1 MHVRSLIRIPVFLLC
16 LLPLGGCLFR
26 SHSVERKI
34 SSATLKDATKEELID
49 AINREAAKVQTLNA
63 TVDISPAV
71 GGTKKGKVTEYQE
84 IRGYI
89 LVRKP
94 SMLRMIGL
102 FPIVRNRAF
111 DMVSD
116 GETFK
121 VSVPVKNRFINGR
134 NDVIHPTGS
143 ALENIRPQHIFDAL
157 LLHEIDTTKE
167 AAFLEAGTEQVEDP
181 KSKKKVDEA
190 TYEIGVLDRDSDPK
204 IGWYLSRRVIF
215 SREDL
220 LPHRQIVYDKFGNI
234 ATDAKY
240 DDFAIYDG
248 VNFPSTIDIWRPQE
262 EYSIILKIVKLTLN
276 QPMEDAKFDLPQPA
290 GAEVV
295 RLDLPPGSPGAP
307 GTPALNL
314 KSKDKPP
321 APRPEKKQ
329 EKKESSSPGS

>member
-1 MHVRSLIRIPVFLLC
+1 MHLRTFIRIPVFLLC

-26 SHSVERKI
+26 SHSVERRV
-34 SSATLKDATKEELID
+34 STAVLKEATKDQLIEI
-49 AINREAAKVQTLNA
+49 INREASKIQTLNA

-71 GGTKKGKVTEYQE
+71 GGSKKGKVTEFQE

-94 SMLRMIGL
+94 AMLRMIGL

-116 GETFK
+116 GQTFK
-121 VSVPVKNRFINGR
+121 VSIPVKNRFIIGR
-134 NDVIHPTGS
+134 NDVVHPSAS

-157 LLHEIDTTKE
+157 LVHEIDTRNE
-167 AAFLEAGTEQVEDP
+167 VAFLEAGTEQVIDP

-190 TYEIGVLDRDSDPK
+190 TYEIGVADHDPDPK

-240 DDFAIYDG
+240 DDFTDYDG
-248 VNFPSTIDIWRPQE
+248 LNFPTTIDIWRPQE
-262 EYSIILKIVKLTLN
+262 EYSIILKIVKLKINEPLDN
-276 QPMEDAKFDLPQPA
+276 EKFDLPQPA
-290 GAEVV
+290 GSEVV
-295 RLDLPPGSPGAP
+295 RLDLPPAAR
-307 GTPALNL
+307 PALDL
-314 KSKDKPP
+314 KGKDKLPT
-321 APRPEKKQ
+321 PRPEKKQ
-329 EKKESSSPGS
+329 GQKDSNSPGT

>member
-1 MHVRSLIRIPVFLLC
+1 MHVRALIRIPVLLLC

-34 SSATLKDATKEELID
+34 SSASLKEASKEELIE
-49 AINREAAKVQTLNA
+49 AINREAAKIHTVNA
-63 TVDISPAV
+63 TLDISPAV
-71 GGTKKGKVTEYQE
+71 GGSKKGKVTEYQE

-121 VSVPVKNRFINGR
+121 VSIPVKNRFIIGR

-157 LLHEIDTTKE
+157 LLREIDSNSE
-167 AAFLEAGTEQVEDP
+167 VAFLEAGSEQVEDP
-181 KSKKKVDEA
+181 KTKKKVDEA
-190 TYEIGVLDRDSDPK
+190 TYEIGVVDRDPDPK

-220 LPHRQIVYDKFGNI
+220 LPHRQIVYDKLGNI

-240 DDFAIYDG
+240 DDFQIYDG

-262 EYSIILKIVKLTLN
+262 EYSIILKIVKLNLN
-276 QPMEDAKFDLPQPA
+276 QPLENAKFDLPQPA

-295 RLDLPPGSPGAP
+295 RLDLPAGPNGQAP
-307 GTPALNL
+307 GLNL

-329 EKKESSSPGS
+329 EKKDSNSPGQ

>member
-1 MHVRSLIRIPVFLLC
+1 MYVRTLIRIPIILLC

-34 SSATLKDATKEELID
+34 SSATLKEATKEELID
-49 AINREAAKVQTLNA
+49 VINGEAAKVQTLNA

-71 GGTKKGKVTEYQE
+71 GGSKKGKVTEYQE

-94 SMLRMIGL
+94 AMLRMIGL

-116 GETFK
+116 GQIFK
-121 VSVPVKNRFINGR
+121 VSIPVKNRFIIGR
-134 NDVIHPTGS
+134 NDVIHPSGS

-157 LLHEIDTTKE
+157 LLHEIDPRTE
-167 AAFLEAGTEQVEDP
+167 ATFLEAGSEQVEDP
-181 KSKKKVDEA
+181 KTKKKVDEA
-190 TYEIGVLDRDSDPK
+190 TYEIGVVDHDPDPK
-204 IGWYLSRRVIF
+204 IGTYLSRRVIF

-240 DDFAIYDG
+240 DDFTVFDG

-262 EYSIILKIVKLTLN
+262 EYSIILKIVKLNLN

-295 RLDLPPGSPGAP
+295 RLDLPPGQQGAV
-307 GTPALNL
+307 PALNL
-314 KSKDKPP
+314 KSKDKMP

-329 EKKESSSPGS
+329 EKKDTSSPGSL

>member
-1 MHVRSLIRIPVFLLC
+1 MHVRALIRIPVLLLC

-34 SSATLKDATKEELID
+34 SSASLKEASKEELIE
-49 AINREAAKVQTLNA
+49 AINREAAKIHTVNA

-71 GGTKKGKVTEYQE
+71 GGSKKGKVTEYQE

-121 VSVPVKNRFINGR
+121 VSIPVKNRFIIGR

-157 LLHEIDTTKE
+157 LLREINSDSE
-167 AAFLEAGTEQVEDP
+167 VAFLEAGSEQVEDP
-181 KSKKKVDEA
+181 KTKKKVDEA
-190 TYEIGVLDRDSDPK
+190 TYEIGVVDRDPDPK

-220 LPHRQIVYDKFGNI
+220 LPHRQIVYDKLGNI

-240 DDFAIYDG
+240 DDFQIYDG

-262 EYSIILKIVKLTLN
+262 EYSIILKIVKLNLN
-276 QPMEDAKFDLPQPA
+276 QPLENAKFDLPQPA

-295 RLDLPPGSPGAP
+295 RLDLPAGPNGQAP
-307 GTPALNL
+307 GLNL

-329 EKKESSSPGS
+329 EKKDSNSPGQ

>member
-1 MHVRSLIRIPVFLLC
+1 MHVRSLIRIPIFLLC

-34 SSATLKDATKEELID
+34 SSATLKQASKEELIE

-71 GGTKKGKVTEYQE
+71 GGSKKGKVTDYQE
-84 IRGYI
+84 VRGYI

-116 GETFK
+116 GEPFK
-121 VSVPVKNRFINGR
+121 GSIPVKNRFIIGR
-134 NDVIHPTGS
+134 NNVIHPTGS

-157 LLHEIDTTKE
+157 LLHEIDPSKE
-167 AAFLEAGTEQVEDP
+167 AAFLEAGTEQVQDP

-190 TYEIGVLDRDSDPK
+190 TYEIGVLDRDPDPK
-204 IGWYLSRRVIF
+204 IGWYISRRVIF

-240 DDFAIYDG
+240 DDFANFDG

-262 EYSIILKIVKLTLN
+262 EYSIILKMVKLKINEPL
-276 QPMEDAKFDLPQPA
+276 ESEKFDLEQPA
-290 GAEVV
+290 GSQVV
-295 RLDLPPGSPGAP
+295 RLDLPPGSSPEA
-307 GTPALNL
+307 PALDL
-314 KSKDKPP
+314 KGKEKPP
-321 APRPEKKQ
+321 AARPDKKQ
-329 EKKESSSPGS
+329 DKKNTSSPGQ

>member
-1 MHVRSLIRIPVFLLC
+1 LI
-16 LLPLGGCLFR
+16 
-26 SHSVERKI
+26 E
-34 SSATLKDATKEELID
+34 
-49 AINREAAKVQTLNA
+49 AINREAAKIHTVNA

-71 GGTKKGKVTEYQE
+71 GGSKKGKVTEYQE

-121 VSVPVKNRFINGR
+121 VSIPVKNRFIIGR

-157 LLHEIDTTKE
+157 LLREIDSNSE
-167 AAFLEAGTEQVEDP
+167 VAFLEAGSEQVEDP
-181 KSKKKVDEA
+181 KTKKKVDEA
-190 TYEIGVLDRDSDPK
+190 TYEIGVVDRDPDPK

-220 LPHRQIVYDKFGNI
+220 LPHRQIVYDKLGNI

-240 DDFAIYDG
+240 DDFQIYDG

-262 EYSIILKIVKLTLN
+262 EYSIILKIVKLNLN
-276 QPMEDAKFDLPQPA
+276 QPLENAKFDLPQPA

-295 RLDLPPGSPGAP
+295 RLDLPAGPNGQAP
-307 GTPALNL
+307 GLNL

-329 EKKESSSPGS
+329 EKKDSNSPGQ

>member
-1 MHVRSLIRIPVFLLC
+1 MHVRALIRIPVLLLC

-34 SSATLKDATKEELID
+34 SSATLKEASKEELIE
-49 AINREAAKVQTLNA
+49 AINREAAKIHTVNA

-71 GGTKKGKVTEYQE
+71 GGSKKGKVTEYQE

-121 VSVPVKNRFINGR
+121 VSIPVKNRFIIGR

-157 LLHEIDTTKE
+157 LLREINSDSE
-167 AAFLEAGTEQVEDP
+167 VAFLEAGSEQVEDP
-181 KSKKKVDEA
+181 KTKKKVDEA
-190 TYEIGVLDRDSDPK
+190 TYEIGVVDRDPDPK

-220 LPHRQIVYDKFGNI
+220 LPHRQIVYDKLGNI

-240 DDFAIYDG
+240 DDFQIYDG

-262 EYSIILKIVKLTLN
+262 EYSIILKIVKLNLN
-276 QPMEDAKFDLPQPA
+276 QPLENAKFDLPQPA

-295 RLDLPPGSPGAP
+295 RLDLPAGPNGQAP
-307 GTPALNL
+307 GLNL

-329 EKKESSSPGS
+329 EKKDSNSPGQ

>member
-1 MHVRSLIRIPVFLLC
+1 MRVRTLIRIPILLLA

-34 SSATLKDATKEELID
+34 SSATLKEATKEELIER
-49 AINREAAKVQTLNA
+49 INSEAAKIQTVNA

-71 GGTKKGKVTEYQE
+71 GGSKKGKVTEYQE

-94 SMLRMIGL
+94 AMLRMIGL

-111 DMVSD
+111 DMVSN

-121 VSVPVKNRFINGR
+121 VSIPVKNRFIIGR

-157 LLHEIDTTKE
+157 LLREIDTKTE
-167 AAFLEAGTEQVEDP
+167 VAFLEAGSEEVIDP

-190 TYEIGVLDRDSDPK
+190 TYEIGVADHDPDPNV
-204 IGWYLSRRVIF
+204 GWYLSRRVIF

-220 LPHRQIVYDKFGNI
+220 LPHRQIVYDKFGNV

-240 DDFAIYDG
+240 DDFQIFDG

-262 EYSIILKIVKLTLN
+262 EYSIILKIVKLSLN
-276 QPMEDAKFDLPQPA
+276 QPLEDAKFELPQPA

-295 RLDLPPGSPGAP
+295 RLDLPA
-307 GTPALNL
+307 GTQQNPASDL
-314 KSKDKPP
+314 KSKDKMPS
-321 APRPEKKQ
+321 PRPEKKQ
-329 EKKESSSPGS
+329 DKKDSNSPGQ

>member
-1 MHVRSLIRIPVFLLC
+1 MHVRALIRIPVLLLC

-34 SSATLKDATKEELID
+34 SSASLKEASKEELIE
-49 AINREAAKVQTLNA
+49 AINREAAKIHTVNA

-71 GGTKKGKVTEYQE
+71 GGSKKGKVTEYQE

-116 GETFK
+116 GQIFK
-121 VSVPVKNRFINGR
+121 VSIPVKNRFIIGR
-134 NDVIHPTGS
+134 NDVIHPSGS

-157 LLHEIDTTKE
+157 LLHEIDPRTE
-167 AAFLEAGTEQVEDP
+167 ATFLEAGSEQVEDP
-181 KSKKKVDEA
+181 KTKKKVDEA
-190 TYEIGVLDRDSDPK
+190 TYEIGVVDHDPDPK

-220 LPHRQIVYDKFGNI
+220 LPHRQIVYDKLGNI

-240 DDFAIYDG
+240 DDFQIYDG

-262 EYSIILKIVKLTLN
+262 EYSIILKIVKLNLN
-276 QPMEDAKFDLPQPA
+276 QPLENAKFDLPQPA

-295 RLDLPPGSPGAP
+295 RLDLPAGPNGQAP
-307 GTPALNL
+307 GLNL

-329 EKKESSSPGS
+329 EKKDSNSPGQ

>member
-1 MHVRSLIRIPVFLLC
+1 MYVRTLIRIPVILLC

-34 SSATLKDATKEELID
+34 SSATLKEATKEELID
-49 AINREAAKVQTLNA
+49 VINGEAAKVQTLNA

-71 GGTKKGKVTEYQE
+71 GGSKKGKVTEYQE

-94 SMLRMIGL
+94 AMLRMIGL

-116 GETFK
+116 GQIFK
-121 VSVPVKNRFINGR
+121 VSIPVKNRFIIGR
-134 NDVIHPTGS
+134 NDVIHPSGS

-157 LLHEIDTTKE
+157 LLHEIDPRTE
-167 AAFLEAGTEQVEDP
+167 ATFLEAGSEQVEDP
-181 KSKKKVDEA
+181 KTKKKVDEA
-190 TYEIGVLDRDSDPK
+190 TYEIGVVDHDPDPK

-220 LPHRQIVYDKFGNI
+220 LPHRQIVYDKLGNI

-240 DDFAIYDG
+240 DDFQIYDG

-262 EYSIILKIVKLTLN
+262 EYSIILKIVKLNLN
-276 QPMEDAKFDLPQPA
+276 QPLENAKFDLPQPA

-295 RLDLPPGSPGAP
+295 RLDLPAGPNGQAP
-307 GTPALNL
+307 GLNL

-329 EKKESSSPGS
+329 EKKDSNSPGQ

>member
-1 MHVRSLIRIPVFLLC
+1 MHLRTFIRIPVFLLC

-26 SHSVERKI
+26 SHSVERRV
-34 SSATLKDATKEELID
+34 STAVLKEATKDQLIEI
-49 AINREAAKVQTLNA
+49 INREASKIQTLNA

-71 GGTKKGKVTEYQE
+71 GGSKKGKVTEFQE

-94 SMLRMIGL
+94 AMLRMIGL

-116 GETFK
+116 GQTFK
-121 VSVPVKNRFINGR
+121 VSIPVKNRFIIGR
-134 NDVIHPTGS
+134 NDVVHPSAS

-157 LLHEIDTTKE
+157 LVHEIDTRNE
-167 AAFLEAGTEQVEDP
+167 VAFLEAGTEQVIDP
-181 KSKKKVDEA
+181 KSRKKVDEA
-190 TYEIGVLDRDSDPK
+190 TYEIGVADHDPDPK

-240 DDFAIYDG
+240 DDFTDYDG
-248 VNFPSTIDIWRPQE
+248 LNFPTTIDIWRPQE
-262 EYSIILKIVKLTLN
+262 EYSIILKIVKLKINEPLDN
-276 QPMEDAKFDLPQPA
+276 EKFDLPQPA
-290 GAEVV
+290 GSEVV
-295 RLDLPPGSPGAP
+295 RLDLPLAAR
-307 GTPALNL
+307 PALDL
-314 KSKDKPP
+314 KGKDKLPT
-321 APRPEKKQ
+321 PRPEKKQ
-329 EKKESSSPGS
+329 GQKDSNSPGT

>member
-1 MHVRSLIRIPVFLLC
+1 MHVRALIRIPVLLLC

-34 SSATLKDATKEELID
+34 SSASLKEASKEELIE
-49 AINREAAKVQTLNA
+49 AINREAAKIHTVNA

-71 GGTKKGKVTEYQE
+71 GGSKKGKVTEYQE

-121 VSVPVKNRFINGR
+121 VSIPVKNRFIIGR

-157 LLHEIDTTKE
+157 LLREIDSNSE
-167 AAFLEAGTEQVEDP
+167 VAFLEAGSEQVEDP
-181 KSKKKVDEA
+181 KTKKKVDEA
-190 TYEIGVLDRDSDPK
+190 TYEIGVVDRDPDPK

-220 LPHRQIVYDKFGNI
+220 LPHRQIVYDKLGNI

-240 DDFAIYDG
+240 DDFQIYDG

-262 EYSIILKIVKLTLN
+262 EYSIILKIVKLNLN
-276 QPMEDAKFDLPQPA
+276 QPLENAKFDLPQPA

-295 RLDLPPGSPGAP
+295 RLDLPAGPNGQAP
-307 GTPALNL
+307 GLNL

-329 EKKESSSPGS
+329 EKKDSNSPGQ

>member
-1 MHVRSLIRIPVFLLC
+1 MQVRTFIRIPIFLLC

-26 SHSVERKI
+26 SHSVERRV
-34 SSATLKDATKEELID
+34 STAVLKEATKDDLVGI
-49 AINREAAKVQTLNA
+49 INREAAKIQTLNA

-71 GGTKKGKVTEYQE
+71 GGSKKGKVTEYQE

-94 SMLRMIGL
+94 AMLRMIGL

-116 GETFK
+116 GQTFK
-121 VSVPVKNRFINGR
+121 VSIPVKNKFILGR
-134 NDVIHPTGS
+134 NDVVHPSAS

-157 LLHEIDTTKE
+157 LVHEIDTRDEVT
-167 AAFLEAGTEQVEDP
+167 FLESGTEQVQDP

-190 TYEIGVLDRDSDPK
+190 TYEIGVAYRDPDPK

-240 DDFAIYDG
+240 DDFTDYDG
-248 VNFPSTIDIWRPQE
+248 LNFPATIDIWRPQE
-262 EYSIILKIVKLTLN
+262 EYSIILKMVKLKINEPLDN
-276 QPMEDAKFDLPQPA
+276 EKFDLPQPA
-290 GAEVV
+290 GSELV
-295 RLDLPPGSPGAP
+295 RLDLPPAARPTSPG
-307 GTPALNL
+307 LDL
-314 KSKDKPP
+314 KGKDKPTVT
-321 APRPEKKQ
+321 RPEKKQ
-329 EKKESSSPGS
+329 DKKELNSPAPGQ

>member
-1 MHVRSLIRIPVFLLC
+1 MHVRALIRIPVLLLC

-34 SSATLKDATKEELID
+34 SSATLKEASKEELIE
-49 AINREAAKVQTLNA
+49 AINREAARIHTVNA

-71 GGTKKGKVTEYQE
+71 GGSKKGKVTEYQE

-121 VSVPVKNRFINGR
+121 VSIPVKNRFIIGR

-157 LLHEIDTTKE
+157 LLREINSNSEVT
-167 AAFLEAGTEQVEDP
+167 FLEAGSEQVEDP
-181 KSKKKVDEA
+181 KTKKKVDEA
-190 TYEIGVLDRDSDPK
+190 TYEIGVVDRDPDPK

-220 LPHRQIVYDKFGNI
+220 LPHRQIVYDKLGNI

-240 DDFAIYDG
+240 DDFQIYDG

-262 EYSIILKIVKLTLN
+262 EYSIILKIVKLNLN
-276 QPMEDAKFDLPQPA
+276 QPLENAKFDLPQPA

-295 RLDLPPGSPGAP
+295 RLDLPTGPNGQAP
-307 GTPALNL
+307 GFNL

-321 APRPEKKQ
+321 AQRPEKKQ
-329 EKKESSSPGS
+329 EKKDSNSPGQ

>member
-1 MHVRSLIRIPVFLLC
+1 MHVRALIRIPVLLLC

-34 SSATLKDATKEELID
+34 SSATLKEASKEELIE
-49 AINREAAKVQTLNA
+49 AINREAAKIHTVNA

-71 GGTKKGKVTEYQE
+71 GGSKKGKVTEYQE

-121 VSVPVKNRFINGR
+121 VSIPVKNRFIIGR

-157 LLHEIDTTKE
+157 LLREIDSNSE
-167 AAFLEAGTEQVEDP
+167 VAFLEAGSEQVEDP
-181 KSKKKVDEA
+181 KTKKKVDEA
-190 TYEIGVLDRDSDPK
+190 TYEIGVVDRDPDPK

-220 LPHRQIVYDKFGNI
+220 LPHRQIVYDKLGNI

-240 DDFAIYDG
+240 DDFQIYDG

-262 EYSIILKIVKLTLN
+262 EYSIILKIVKLNLN
-276 QPMEDAKFDLPQPA
+276 QPLENAKFDLPQPA

-295 RLDLPPGSPGAP
+295 RLDLPAGPNGQAP
-307 GTPALNL
+307 GLNL

-329 EKKESSSPGS
+329 EKKDSNSPGQ

>member
-1 MHVRSLIRIPVFLLC
+1 MHVRGLIRIPIFLLC

-26 SHSVERKI
+26 SHSVERKV
-34 SSATLKDATKEELID
+34 STAVLKDATKEQLIGI
-49 AINREAAKVQTLNA
+49 INTEAAKIKTLNA

-71 GGTKKGKVTEYQE
+71 GGSKKGKVTEYQE

-94 SMLRMIGL
+94 AMLRMIGL

-111 DMVSD
+111 DMVSN

-121 VSVPVKNRFINGR
+121 VSIPVKNRFIVGR
-134 NDVIHPTGS
+134 NDVIHPSGS

-157 LLHEIDTTKE
+157 LLHEIDPKNE
-167 AAFLEAGTEQVEDP
+167 VVFLETGTEQVQDP

-190 TYEIGVLDRDSDPK
+190 TYEIGVVDHDPDPK

-220 LPHRQIVYDKFGNI
+220 QPHRQIVYDKFGNI

-240 DDFAIYDG
+240 DDFTDYEG
-248 VNFPSTIDIWRPQE
+248 VNFPATIDIWRPQE
-262 EYSIILKIVKLTLN
+262 EYSIILKMVKLKINEPLDD
-276 QPMEDAKFDLPQPA
+276 EKFDLPQPA
-290 GAEVV
+290 GSQLV
-295 RLDLPPGSPGAP
+295 RLDLPPGSSPEA
-307 GTPALNL
+307 PALNL
-314 KSKDKPP
+314 KGKDKPP
-321 APRPEKKQ
+321 AARPDKKQ
-329 EKKESSSPGS
+329 DRKDSNSPGE

>member
-1 MHVRSLIRIPVFLLC
+1 MHFRKLIRIPIFLLC

-26 SHSVERKI
+26 SHSVERRV
-34 SSATLKDATKEELID
+34 STAVLKEATKEQLIGT
-49 AINREAAKVQTLNA
+49 INAEAAKIQTLNA

-71 GGTKKGKVTEYQE
+71 GGSKKGKVTEYQE

-94 SMLRMIGL
+94 AMLRMIGL

-116 GETFK
+116 GQTFK
-121 VSVPVKNRFINGR
+121 VSIPVKNRFIIGR
-134 NDVIHPTGS
+134 NDVVHPSGS

-157 LLHEIDTTKE
+157 LLREIDPKIE
-167 AAFLEAGTEQVEDP
+167 VSFMEAGSEQVEDP

-190 TYEIGVLDRDSDPK
+190 TYEIAVADHDPDPK

-240 DDFAIYDG
+240 DDFTNFDG

-262 EYSIILKIVKLTLN
+262 EYSIILKMVKLKINEPLDD
-276 QPMEDAKFDLPQPA
+276 EKFALEQPA
-290 GAEVV
+290 GSQLV
-295 RLDLPPGSPGAP
+295 RLDLPPGSSPEA
-307 GTPALNL
+307 PALNL
-314 KSKDKPP
+314 KSKEKVP
-321 APRPEKKQ
+321 AARPEKKQ
-329 EKKESSSPGS
+329 EKKDSNSPGS

>member
-1 MHVRSLIRIPVFLLC
+1 MHVRTLIRIPVILLC

-34 SSATLKDATKEELID
+34 SSATLKEATKEELID
-49 AINREAAKVQTLNA
+49 VINGEAAKVQTLNA

-71 GGTKKGKVTEYQE
+71 GGSKKGKVTEYQE

-94 SMLRMIGL
+94 AMLRMIGL

-116 GETFK
+116 GQIFK
-121 VSVPVKNRFINGR
+121 VSIPVKNRFIIGR
-134 NDVIHPTGS
+134 NDVIHPSGS

-157 LLHEIDTTKE
+157 LLHEIDPRTE
-167 AAFLEAGTEQVEDP
+167 ATFLEAGSEQVEDP
-181 KSKKKVDEA
+181 KTKKKVDEA
-190 TYEIGVLDRDSDPK
+190 TYEIGVVDHDPDPK

-220 LPHRQIVYDKFGNI
+220 LPHRQIVYDKLGNI

-240 DDFAIYDG
+240 DDFQIYDG

-262 EYSIILKIVKLTLN
+262 EYSIILKIVKLNLN
-276 QPMEDAKFDLPQPA
+276 QPLENAKFDLPQPA

-295 RLDLPPGSPGAP
+295 RLDLPAGPNGQAP
-307 GTPALNL
+307 GLNL

-329 EKKESSSPGS
+329 EKKDSNSPGQ

>member
-1 MHVRSLIRIPVFLLC
+1 MHFRKLIRIPIFLLC

-26 SHSVERKI
+26 SHSVERKVSTAI
-34 SSATLKDATKEELID
+34 LKEATKEQLIGT
-49 AINREAAKVQTLNA
+49 INAQAAKIQTLNA

-71 GGTKKGKVTEYQE
+71 GGSKKGKVTEYQE

-94 SMLRMIGL
+94 AMLRMIGL

-116 GETFK
+116 GQTFK
-121 VSVPVKNRFINGR
+121 VSIPVKNRFIVGR
-134 NDVIHPTGS
+134 NDVVHPSAS

-157 LLHEIDTTKE
+157 LVHEIDTRNE
-167 AAFLEAGTEQVEDP
+167 VAFLEAGTEQVIDP

-190 TYEIGVLDRDSDPK
+190 TYEIGVVDHDPDPK

-240 DDFAIYDG
+240 DDFTDYDG
-248 VNFPSTIDIWRPQE
+248 LNFPSTIDIWRPQE
-262 EYSIILKIVKLTLN
+262 EYSIILKMVKLTLN
-276 QPMEDAKFDLPQPA
+276 QPIEDAKFDLPQPA

-295 RLDLPPGSPGAP
+295 RLDLPPAP
-307 GTPALNL
+307 NGQAPTFNL

-329 EKKESSSPGS
+329 EKKDSNS

>member
-1 MHVRSLIRIPVFLLC
+1 MHVRALIRIPVFLLC

-26 SHSVERKI
+26 SHSVERKV
-34 SSATLKDATKEELID
+34 SSAVLKEATKEQLIET
-49 AINREAAKVQTLNA
+49 INRDAAMIQTLNA

-71 GGTKKGKVTEYQE
+71 GGSKKGKVTEYQE

-94 SMLRMIGL
+94 AMLRMIGL

-116 GETFK
+116 GQTFK
-121 VSVPVKNRFINGR
+121 VSIPVKNRFIVGR
-134 NDVIHPTGS
+134 NDVIHPSGS

-157 LLHEIDTTKE
+157 LLREIDPKNE
-167 AAFLEAGTEQVEDP
+167 VAFLEAGTEQVEDP

-190 TYEIGVLDRDSDPK
+190 TYEIGVVDHDPDPK

-240 DDFAIYDG
+240 DDFANFDG

-262 EYSIILKIVKLTLN
+262 EYSIILKMVKLKINEPLDN
-276 QPMEDAKFDLPQPA
+276 EKFDLPQPS
-290 GAEVV
+290 GSQMV
-295 RLDLPPGSPGAP
+295 RLDLPPGMQPEA
-307 GTPALNL
+307 PALNL
-314 KSKDKPP
+314 KGKDKPP
-321 APRPEKKQ
+321 PPRPDKKP
-329 EKKESSSPGS
+329 EKKESNPPGS

>member
-1 MHVRSLIRIPVFLLC
+1 MHLRTFIRIPVFLLC

-26 SHSVERKI
+26 SHSVERKV
-34 SSATLKDATKEELID
+34 STAVLKEATKDQLIEI
-49 AINREAAKVQTLNA
+49 INREASKIQTLNA

-71 GGTKKGKVTEYQE
+71 GGSKKGKVTEYQE

-89 LVRKP
+89 LLRKP
-94 SMLRMIGL
+94 AMLRMIGL

-116 GETFK
+116 GQTFK
-121 VSVPVKNRFINGR
+121 VSIPVKNRFIVGR
-134 NDVIHPTGS
+134 NDVFHPSAS

-157 LLHEIDTTKE
+157 LVREIDAKNEVT
-167 AAFLEAGTEQVEDP
+167 FIEAGTEQVVDP

-190 TYEIGVLDRDSDPK
+190 TYEIGVVDHDPDPK

-240 DDFAIYDG
+240 DDFTDYDG
-248 VNFPSTIDIWRPQE
+248 LLFPATIDIWRPQE
-262 EYSIILKIVKLTLN
+262 EYSIILKIVKLKINEPLDN
-276 QPMEDAKFDLPQPA
+276 EKFDLPQPA
-290 GAEVV
+290 GSELV
-295 RLDLPPGSPGAP
+295 RLDVPPAERPGAP
-307 GTPALNL
+307 ALDL
-314 KSKDKPP
+314 KGKDKLP

-329 EKKESSSPGS
+329 DKKDSNSPGE

>member
-49 AINREAAKVQTLNA
+49 AINREAAKVKTLNA

-71 GGTKKGKVTEYQE
+71 GRSKKGKVTEYQE

-94 SMLRMIGL
+94 AMLRMIGL

-116 GETFK
+116 GQVFK
-121 VSVPVKNRFINGR
+121 VSIPVKNRFIIGR
-134 NDVIHPTGS
+134 NDVVHPSGS

-157 LLHEIDTTKE
+157 LLREIDLKNE
-167 AAFLEAGTEQVEDP
+167 VAFMESGTEQVEDP

-190 TYEIGVLDRDSDPK
+190 TYEIAVADHDPDPK

-240 DDFAIYDG
+240 DDFTDYDG

-262 EYSIILKIVKLTLN
+262 EYSIILKMGKPKIKGPPEN
-276 QPMEDAKFDLPQPA
+276 ENFALPQPA
-290 GAEVV
+290 GSELV
-295 RLDLPPGSPGAP
+295 RLDLPPGSQA
-307 GTPALNL
+307 PALNL
-314 KSKDKPP
+314 KGKDKP
-321 APRPEKKQ
+321 
-329 EKKESSSPGS
+329 

>member
-1 MHVRSLIRIPVFLLC
+1 MHVRALIRIPVLLLC

-34 SSATLKDATKEELID
+34 SSASLKEASKEELIE
-49 AINREAAKVQTLNA
+49 AINREAAKIHTVNA

-71 GGTKKGKVTEYQE
+71 GGSKKGKVTEYQE

-121 VSVPVKNRFINGR
+121 VSIPVKNRFIIGR

-157 LLHEIDTTKE
+157 LLREINSNSEVT
-167 AAFLEAGTEQVEDP
+167 FLEAGSEQVEDP
-181 KSKKKVDEA
+181 KTKKKVDEA
-190 TYEIGVLDRDSDPK
+190 TYEIGVVDRDPDPK

-220 LPHRQIVYDKFGNI
+220 LPHRQIVYDKLGNI

-240 DDFAIYDG
+240 DDFQIYDG

-262 EYSIILKIVKLTLN
+262 EYSIILKIVKLNLN
-276 QPMEDAKFDLPQPA
+276 QPLENAKFDLPQPA

-295 RLDLPPGSPGAP
+295 RLDLPAGPNGQAP
-307 GTPALNL
+307 GLNL

-329 EKKESSSPGS
+329 EKKDSNSPGQ

>member
-1 MHVRSLIRIPVFLLC
+1 MHVRNLIRIPIFLLC

-26 SHSVERKI
+26 SHSVERKV
-34 SSATLKDATKEELID
+34 STAVLKDATKEQLIER
-49 AINREAAKVQTLNA
+49 INAEAAKIQTLNA

-71 GGTKKGKVTEYQE
+71 GGSKKGKVTEYQE

-94 SMLRMIGL
+94 AMLRMIGL

-121 VSVPVKNRFINGR
+121 VSIPVKNRFIVGR
-134 NDVIHPTGS
+134 NDVIHPSGS

-157 LLHEIDTTKE
+157 LLHEIDPSKE

-181 KSKKKVDEA
+181 KTKKKVDEA
-190 TYEIGVLDRDSDPK
+190 TYEIGVLDRDPDPK

-220 LPHRQIVYDKFGNI
+220 LPHRQIVYDKFGSI

-240 DDFAIYDG
+240 DDFQIYDG

-262 EYSIILKIVKLTLN
+262 EYSIILKMVKLKINEPLDD
-276 QPMEDAKFDLPQPA
+276 EKFDLPQPA
-290 GAEVV
+290 GSQVV
-295 RLDLPPGSPGAP
+295 RLDLPPGSSPEA
-307 GTPALNL
+307 PALDL
-314 KSKDKPP
+314 KGKEKPP
-321 APRPEKKQ
+321 AARPDKKQ
-329 EKKESSSPGS
+329 DKKNSSSPGS